1 MDMKNLKKMFTRE
14 NLPQLVLAVVCAL
27 YILGDIKPPQ
37 ELAGIV
43 KTPLGTVV
51 LMVSALLVAYHSNPI
66 VAVLFLV
73 AAYELHK
80 RADDHHISG
89 VERKLPADK
98 KNPTLTSEMQ
108 FPVTLEEQVVKK
120 MAPWVLTKSTT
131 PASYKPVMDSEL
143 DGSDL

>member
-73 AAYELHK
+73 VCLRAYQES
-80 RADDHHISG
+80 R
-89 VERKLPADK
+89 
-98 KNPTLTSEMQ
+98 
-108 FPVTLEEQVVKK
+108 
-120 MAPWVLTKSTT
+120 
-131 PASYKPVMDSEL
+131 
-143 DGSDL
+143 